1 MNKTEKSEIVSLIKE
16 KFEQSNA
23 MYLVNYAGVTVEQIN
38 GLRREFI
45 KEGVSYKVYKNTLV
59 KRAITELG
67 GYEKLNEQLVD
78 MIGIAFA
85 DENYVAPAKIIKS
98 FNDKNKKFDFKGCY
112 IESTFYGEDQLETL
126 ASMQTKEEVMASI
139 VGSIAAPASGLVGT
153 INAVM
158 RDLVS
163 VIDEVG
169 KTKAA

>member
-1 MNKTEKSEIVSLIKE
+1 MNKTEKSEMLSLIKE
-16 KFEQSNA
+16 KFEQSTA
-23 MYLVNYAGVTVEQIN
+23 VYLVDYKGITVEEIN

-59 KRAITELG
+59 KRVIAELG
-67 GYEKLNEQLVD
+67 GYEELNELLVG
-78 MIGIAFA
+78 MVGIAFV
-85 DENYVAPAKIIKS
+85 DENFVAPAKIIKD
-98 FNDKNKKFDFKGCY
+98 FNGKNKKFDFKGCY
-112 IESTFYGEDQLETL
+112 IDSTFYGEDQLKTL
-126 ASMQTKEEVMASI
+126 ASMPTKEEVMASV
-139 VGSIAAPASGLVGT
+139 VGSIAAPASGIVGS

>member
-1 MNKTEKSEIVSLIKE
+1 MNKTEKSEMISLIKE
-16 KFEQSNA
+16 KFEQSTA
-23 MYLVNYAGVTVEQIN
+23 MYLVDYSGVTVDQIS

-45 KEGVSYKVYKNTLV
+45 KEDVSYKVYKNTLV
-59 KRAITELG
+59 KRAIAELG
-67 GYEKLNEQLVD
+67 GYDELNDQLVG

-98 FNDKNKKFDFKGCY
+98 FNEKNKTFDFKGCY
-112 IESTFYGEDQLETL
+112 IESTFYGEDQLKTL
-126 ASMQTKEEVMASI
+126 ASMPTKDEVMASI
-139 VGSIAAPASGLVGT
+139 VGSIAAPASGIVGT
-153 INAVM
+153 LNAVM